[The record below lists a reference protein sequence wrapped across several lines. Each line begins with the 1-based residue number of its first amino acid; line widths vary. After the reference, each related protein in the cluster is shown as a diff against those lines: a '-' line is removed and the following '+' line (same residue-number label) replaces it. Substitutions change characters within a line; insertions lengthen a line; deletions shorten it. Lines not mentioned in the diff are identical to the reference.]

1 MNITAGGKLSSID
14 VAISLVIYW
23 SVRLSNRRNGTGKMG
38 VGGIVILD
46 RFKFHFIKEHDNL
59 V

>member
-1 MNITAGGKLSSID
+1 MDIIAGGKLSSID

-46 RFKFHFIKEHDNL
+46 RFKFHFIK
-59 V
+59 